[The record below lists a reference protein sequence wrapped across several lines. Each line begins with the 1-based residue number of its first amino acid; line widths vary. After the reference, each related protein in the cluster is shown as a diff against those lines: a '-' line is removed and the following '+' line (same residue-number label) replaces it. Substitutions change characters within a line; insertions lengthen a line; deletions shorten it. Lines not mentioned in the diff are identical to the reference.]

1 MLKLDRVDKLNDLA
15 GYHVIGNQELNLVLC
30 HLVAPGSKQAKDIFR
45 ILEEDI
51 EYLKPEES
59 MAKVFGKW
67 HPVPRKV
74 AGYGDP
80 GVQYTYSR
88 NTFKA
93 KPWIPILEEI
103 KNALNRILKVQYNFV
118 LVNRYANGLDKMG
131 EHKDNEKDLDQSVP
145 ISSVSF
151 GASRAFHLRHDSH
164 RKGDKTIPVVKITL
178 TDGLLLL
185 MNPPTNDHWF
195 HSVPQRKSCHEP
207 RINLTFRKII
217 KAR

>member
-88 NTFKA
+88 NTFK
-93 KPWIPILEEI
+93 
-103 KNALNRILKVQYNFV
+103 
-118 LVNRYANGLDKMG
+118 
-131 EHKDNEKDLDQSVP
+131 
-145 ISSVSF
+145 
-151 GASRAFHLRHDSH
+151 
-164 RKGDKTIPVVKITL
+164 VV
-178 TDGLLLL
+178 
-185 MNPPTNDHWF
+185 
-195 HSVPQRKSCHEP
+195 E
-207 RINLTFRKII
+207 
-217 KAR
+217 